1 MADNLNKVETGAV
14 APSESPAKVEPI
26 KVTFD
31 AEAIVRKAVEQ
42 SKLDVGNGWIKVRW
56 HGGTRLVLPNSVRV
70 KFINGEAIT
79 KAKYWDMLQEAGVEF
94 VEIDNSGYREQS

>member
-1 MADNLNKVETGAV
+1 MVENLDKVESEKSAGA
-14 APSESPAKVEPI
+14 AEPI
-26 KVTFD
+26 KVSVD

-56 HGGTRLVLPNSVRV
+56 SGGTRLVLPNAVRV
-70 KFINGEAIT
+70 KFINGEGIT
-79 KAKYWDMLQEAGVEF
+79 KAKYWDMLQEHGVEF

>member
-1 MADNLNKVETGAV
+1 MADNLNKVETGVV

-26 KVTFD
+26 KVTVD

-56 HGGTRLVLPNSVRV
+56 HGGTRLVLPNAVRV
-70 KFINGEAIT
+70 KFVNGEAIT

>member
-1 MADNLNKVETGAV
+1 MVENLDKVQSVNAAGA
-14 APSESPAKVEPI
+14 AEPI
-26 KVTFD
+26 KVSVD
-31 AEAIVRKAVEQ
+31 AQAVVRKAVEQ

-56 HGGTRLVLPNSVRV
+56 HGGTRLVLPNAVRV
-70 KFINGEAIT
+70 KFVNGEAIT